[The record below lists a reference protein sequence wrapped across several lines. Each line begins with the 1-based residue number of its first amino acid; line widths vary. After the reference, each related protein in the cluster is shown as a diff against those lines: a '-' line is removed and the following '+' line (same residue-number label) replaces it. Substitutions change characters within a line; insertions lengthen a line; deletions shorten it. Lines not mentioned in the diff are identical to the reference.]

1 MGGDYGPETNMQ
13 AMRTLGAVV
22 GAVAL
27 GLTTVVA
34 SAATATAARPEVVSE
49 PYEYQSFECGY
60 PIDVAGEFT
69 FAAEN
74 RTRSPKEPDL
84 FFYRERFSFREVWT
98 NPDTG
103 AWFVIRGACAWTPM

>member
-1 MGGDYGPETNMQ
+1 
-13 AMRTLGAVV
+13 MRATRKFV
-22 GAVAL
+22 AVAGAAVL
-27 GLTTVVA
+27 GLSTMVA
-34 SAATATAARPEVVSE
+34 GAATAVAARAEVVTE

-74 RTRSPKEPDL
+74 RTRSPKDPDL

-103 AWFVIRGACAWTPM
+103 ASIVFSGAWL

>member
-1 MGGDYGPETNMQ
+1 MR

-27 GLTTVVA
+27 GMSTVVA

-49 PYEYQSFECGY
+49 PYDHRTFECGY

-69 FAAEN
+69 SAVLI
-74 RTRSPKEPDL
+74 RPRSPKEPDVQY
-84 FFYRERFSFREVWT
+84 YRERFSFREVWT
-98 NPDTG
+98 NPTPVPGSSG
-103 AWFVIRGACAWTPM
+103 AARGWRPM